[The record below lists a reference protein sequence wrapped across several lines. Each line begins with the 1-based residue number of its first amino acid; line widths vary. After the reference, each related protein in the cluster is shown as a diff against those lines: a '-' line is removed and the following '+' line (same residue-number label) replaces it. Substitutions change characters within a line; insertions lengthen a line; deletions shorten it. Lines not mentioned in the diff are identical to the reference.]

1 MSHKAG
7 MRLHQRDCFGAAF
20 VDQMGQMKF
29 LAHEVPFS
37 IVAKMTSALQ
47 FTDIDFSH
55 QFKAFVRQSA
65 DETMRKE
72 CRTREAMRQLQEIST
87 RRA

>member
-20 VDQMGQMKF
+20 VDQVRQMQF
-29 LAHEVPFS
+29 LAHEVPSS

-47 FTDIDFSH
+47 LTDTDFSH
-55 QFKAFVRQSA
+55 QFKACVRQSV
-65 DETMRKE
+65 DETMR
-72 CRTREAMRQLQEIST
+72 TGMQSREGMRQLQVSST
-87 RRA
+87 R